1 MSISLECGACAS
13 NGVERRGRPN
23 HTMSP
28 ELYRGLTSPPRCRPA
43 STCGTSVPGA
53 AALRPD
59 VAGLLAQQAK
69 DPTEQLARRECAGD
83 GNGEW
88 CRARL
93 VPSATPA
100 GRVGGRGQL
109 VSVSYRQCGVLSADW
124 CGSGPNQR
132 QFHGML
138 SVDPAAPPAIGA
150 PKPLE
155 ARLPRLPGVSENE
168 PAPDHCT
175 GVAPRRPRLA
185 TVGYRWATPRSIHS
199 SQASMPA
206 PVVAETSRIG
216 IVGFSKR
223 TSASKPVRSNVR

>member
-1 MSISLECGACAS
+1 MSISLECGTCAA

-59 VAGLLAQQAK
+59 VAGLLAQQPK
-69 DPTEQLARRECAGD
+69 DPTEQLARGECAGD

-155 ARLPRLPGVSENE
+155 ARLSRLPAYLKVSGAG
-168 PAPDHCT
+168 PLHRSRAPSPSTRD
-175 GVAPRRPRLA
+175 RRLPL
-185 TVGYRWATPRSIHS
+185 GH
-199 SQASMPA
+199 A
-206 PVVAETSRIG
+206 PVDPFEPGVHARAGGGGDLEDRDRG
-216 IVGFSKR
+216 IQ
-223 TSASKPVRSNVR
+223 